1 MEQKKVGIVILAT
14 NAYFV
19 LGVNFI
25 KKFSHHYKGDA
36 KITFYF
42 FSDVDPKEYLPEDI
56 NVEYYYAQHDNWV
69 DATNDKFR
77 NMIDLADCD
86 SEYIY
91 YFDADTSVS
100 KDFTEEWFIG
110 DLVGGEHYGNRSWL
124 ANGAGF
130 DRNPASKAYVPAD
143 TKLPCTYHYGA
154 FFGGKRGKVIDFC
167 KTLRE
172 WQIEDKK
179 IPYEPAVNDESYIN
193 AYFHFN
199 PPITV
204 PCEKFAF
211 DISHKG
217 GIGETRNTKLDVNDL
232 KIKML
237 FHKDDVYDISN
248 GKIINIKPY
257 KIRTLVDL
265 FNSKGYSYY
274 QTDKNTAHSYLET
287 YEKLFKSYK
296 DQDIVFLEVGVREG
310 GSLRLWGD
318 YFTKAIIYGYDII
331 DSAIPNIFNK
341 RTHYVVKDINEI
353 TSDEVDNM
361 KITIALDDGSHT
373 LPDQLEFVKKFYPHI
388 LKGGMVVVEDIQNID
403 SDKKHFEELGYPF
416 EIIDL
421 RNVKGRYDDVIFLFK
436 K

>member
-1 MEQKKVGIVILAT
+1 MEQNKIGVVILAT

-19 LGVNFI
+19 LGVRFI

-42 FSDVDPKEYLPEDI
+42 FSDADPKDYLSDD
-56 NVEYYYAQHDNWV
+56 VKVVYYPAQHHNWV

-77 NMIDLADCD
+77 NIIDLANCD
-86 SEYIY
+86 SDYLY

-100 KDFTEEWFIG
+100 RDFTEEWFIG
-110 DLVGGEHYGNRSWL
+110 DLVGGEHYGNRDWL

-130 DRNPASKAYVPAD
+130 DRNPASKAYVPED

-154 FFGGKRGKVIDFC
+154 FFGGKKERVIDFC

-179 IPYEPAVNDESYIN
+179 MPYEPGVNDESYIN

-199 PPITV
+199 PPTTV
-204 PCEKFAF
+204 SCENFAF
-211 DISHKG
+211 EISHKG
-217 GIGETRNTKLDVNDL
+217 GIGETRNTNLDISSV
-232 KIKML
+232 KQEML
-237 FHKDDVYDISN
+237 LHKDSIYGIID
-248 GKIINIKPY
+248 GKITNIKAN
-257 KIRTLVDL
+257 TLVDL

-274 QTDKNTAHSYLET
+274 QTDKNTVHSYLET
-287 YEKLFKSYK
+287 YEKLFKPYK

-310 GSLRLWGD
+310 GSLRLFGD
-318 YFTKAIIYGYDII
+318 YFSKAIIYGYDIV
-331 DSAIPNIFNK
+331 DSAVPNIFNE
-341 RTHYVVKDINEI
+341 RTNYIVKDIN
-353 TSDEVDNM
+353 TVTPDEVANM
-361 KITIALDDGSHT
+361 KITIALDDASHM
-373 LPDQLEFVKKFYPHI
+373 LQDQLEFVKKFYPNI
-388 LKGGMVVVEDIQNID
+388 LEGGMVIVEDIQNVD

-421 RNVKGRYDDVIFLFK
+421 RGVKGRYDDVIFLFK